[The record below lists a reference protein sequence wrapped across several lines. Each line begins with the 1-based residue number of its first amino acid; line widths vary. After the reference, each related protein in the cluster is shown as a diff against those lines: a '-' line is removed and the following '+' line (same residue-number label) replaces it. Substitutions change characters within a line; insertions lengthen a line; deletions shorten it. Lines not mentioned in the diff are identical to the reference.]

1 MSVPSEYFWF
11 KEDIKK
17 KKAASVTYGES
28 QCNTLFQ
35 AYTIS
40 FPVGTVPEYL
50 KALGG
55 WAENDLA
62 IEWFGTHN
70 LQPRSPF

>member
-1 MSVPSEYFWF
+1 MSVPSQYFCS
-11 KEDIKK
+11 KRKLKK

-35 AYTIS
+35 AYIIS

-62 IEWFGTHN
+62 IE
-70 LQPRSPF
+70 